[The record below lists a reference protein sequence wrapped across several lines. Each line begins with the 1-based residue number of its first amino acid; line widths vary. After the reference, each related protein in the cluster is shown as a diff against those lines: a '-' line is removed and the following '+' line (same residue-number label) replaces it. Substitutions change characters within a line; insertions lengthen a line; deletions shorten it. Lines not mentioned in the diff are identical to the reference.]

1 MERSGLSPRLASG
14 FCWRGLRV
22 STCRTRE
29 VAPAKAI
36 EVMGQIS
43 TPAAALLI
51 VAVTSRHESA
61 FSWSL
66 SRAAAAW
73 GSSALESPRFLFTET
88 DYYHATMGSD
98 LRKQFFAL
106 ETLIDPARLPAI
118 KRQTNTW
125 EAAYAAEAGRAEPR
139 PLNLDPGYLT
149 LGKLVLAST
158 KDHAHRIYLSDG
170 IYAEIT
176 LYYKDKRWWHRDWTY
191 PDYRREDYQHFFS
204 GCRDFLKSK
213 LAKGPPA

>member
-1 MERSGLSPRLASG
+1 
-14 FCWRGLRV
+14 
-22 STCRTRE
+22 
-29 VAPAKAI
+29 
-36 EVMGQIS
+36 
-43 TPAAALLI
+43 
-51 VAVTSRHESA
+51 
-61 FSWSL
+61 
-66 SRAAAAW
+66 
-73 GSSALESPRFLFTET
+73 
-88 DYYHATMGSD
+88 MGSD